1 MRRALEHGGRFA
13 YPERIVRPDGSIR
26 VLDTVGEAAR
36 DAEGKPVGLIGTC
49 RDVTEERLREETIRI
64 QADIVHHMQISLSVW
79 EVSGPPGERS
89 LHLVAYNP
97 ATEPIARRS
106 LAGCIGKSFRELFP
120 YGAGGQVETLLL
132 DVARHGHVREASID
146 RSRNPSDRARAL
158 SVKIFPLT
166 GGRVGLSAEDVT
178 EITRAR
184 RLKDAEY
191 QVLERIASG
200 APLAE
205 TLEAIVLAIEESSPP
220 MLGSVLL
227 LDADGLRVRHGA
239 APHLAE
245 AYVKAIDGSPI
256 GPTAGSCGTA
266 AFLRRPV
273 YVEDIAIDPLWDDYR
288 DLALAHGLRSCWS
301 TPILAN
307 DGRVLGTFA
316 LYCLEPRGP
325 TDEDRAL
332 IARATHLAGI
342 AIEQRQL
349 VDQLRA
355 LSARVESVREDERT
369 GIAREIHDVL
379 GQALDGAQDG
389 SRVRLE
395 ARPGRT
401 AREGAGDVAVDRR
414 DHPAGAT
421 DLGGAAS
428 GRARR
433 PGVARRDRVAGAGV
447 RGAHGHRLLD
457 RVQPG
462 RCPASPRHRHGS
474 LPHPPGGAHERGAA
488 RRGEARRHPPR
499 ADGRGAPARG
509 ARRRQGDHARGGG
522 KPAFAGAPRH
532 PRARAPAGRAGH
544 RRGGAFG
551 WYGGLRRGAARRG
564 GCAVIKVLVADD
576 HAIVRRGL
584 RQILAETQDILVGG
598 EAASASEVMRL
609 VREQRCSAVIL
620 DISLP
625 GANGLELLAEV
636 HKERPELP
644 VLVLTVHSEDQY
656 AVRAIR
662 AGAAGFLT
670 KESAPERL
678 IEAVRK
684 VAGGGRYVSP
694 ELAEK
699 LASTLAGEN
708 QGAPHER
715 LSDREFEILKM
726 LASGKTVSQVAQV
739 LSLSV
744 KTVSTHRT
752 RILKKMD
759 MRTNAELT
767 QLRRPRAAR
776 GLDYRA

>member
-1 MRRALEHGGRFA
+1 MAGGGQRARDNENERLARVEHQLEVAQQLTHIGSWEWDAGTNVVTWSDELYRIYGLEPRSREITFEFFVSRVHPDNRERIQKEVRRALEHGGRFA

-26 VLDTVGEAAR
+26 VLDTLGEAAR

-89 LHLVAYNP
+89 LYLVAYNP

-379 GQALDGAQDG
+379 GQALAALKMDLAYVSKRVQGEPLEKVQAMSQSIDEIIQQVRRISAELRPGVLDDLGLLAAIEWQAQEFEERTGTVCSIESNLGDAQLPRDIATALF
-389 SRVRLE
+389 RVLQEAITNVALHAEARRVDIRLE
-395 ARPGRT
+395 RT
-401 AREGAGDVAVDRR
+401 GGVLRLEVRDDGKGITRAAAVNPRSLGLLGIRE
-414 DHPAGAT
+414 
-421 DLGGAAS
+421 
-428 GRARR
+428 RARR
-433 PGVARRDRVAGAGV
+433 LG
-447 RGAHGHRLLD
+447 
-457 RVQPG
+457 
-462 RCPASPRHRHGS
+462 
-474 LPHPPGGAHERGAA
+474 
-488 RRGEARRHPPR
+488 
-499 ADGRGAPARG
+499 
-509 ARRRQGDHARGGG
+509 
-522 KPAFAGAPRH
+522 
-532 PRARAPAGRAGH
+532 GRAT
-544 RRGGAFG
+544 
-551 WYGGLRRGAARRG
+551 
-564 GCAVIKVLVADD
+564 V
-576 HAIVRRGL
+576 
-584 RQILAETQDILVGG
+584 
-598 EAASASEVMRL
+598 EAAPSGGTVVSVEVPL
-609 VREQRCSAVIL
+609 
-620 DISLP
+620 
-625 GANGLELLAEV
+625 
-636 HKERPELP
+636 
-644 VLVLTVHSEDQY
+644 
-656 AVRAIR
+656 
-662 AGAAGFLT
+662 
-670 KESAPERL
+670 
-678 IEAVRK
+678 
-684 VAGGGRYVSP
+684 VAGG
-694 ELAEK
+694 
-699 LASTLAGEN
+699 
-708 QGAPHER
+708 AP
-715 LSDREFEILKM
+715 
-726 LASGKTVSQVAQV
+726 
-739 LSLSV
+739 
-744 KTVSTHRT
+744 
-752 RILKKMD
+752 
-759 MRTNAELT
+759 
-767 QLRRPRAAR
+767 
-776 GLDYRA
+776 